1 MQNIIF
7 FVVTVTTFN
16 NGNYHFDNKDLSEK
30 DFFMERNIMFN
41 LIYCKILIVNF
52 SCVQYAWKSGHEINQ
67 NFEKNFII
75 KFFII

>member
-1 MQNIIF
+1 M
-7 FVVTVTTFN
+7 
-16 NGNYHFDNKDLSEK
+16 GNYHFDNKDLSEK

-67 NFEKNFII
+67 NF
-75 KFFII
+75 